1 MNEERDRGIGD
12 SEEERPLTEDDIGDW
27 ETVEPEPSPARS
39 AVLTVRFSPEELRR
53 IRDVARA
60 SGQSMAEV
68 IRDAVTGYLTSRS
81 TVLTMGWS
89 WSTGIGEASILAQ
102 SGLVTRGQGLQE
114 ELEERP
120 A

>member
-27 ETVEPEPSPARS
+27 ETVEPEPSPTRS

-68 IRDAVTGYLTSRS
+68 IRDAVTGYLTRRS

-89 WSTGIGEASILAQ
+89 WSTGIGEASVLAQ